1 MIPTGIINGFKVYGF
16 QSQQEFV
23 TFSLTHSGIL
33 IALNAEKLYH
43 GNETL
48 REISKNG
55 IGYTDGI
62 GAVLSLKRAGIG
74 NAIRLPGSELW
85 LKLIE
90 EASCQKKSIFLIG
103 SSHAVV
109 TEVVHK
115 LTLEFPEIKI
125 AGFRDGYLDEDDIV
139 ALIKKLEETQP
150 DIVFVAQGS
159 PRQEKLMKRLQQSQT
174 ALYMGLGG
182 SFDVYVGK
190 VRRAPKFFRNTGLEW
205 FYRLLSQPAR
215 IKRQWVLIPFL
226 LNLALNKYSAD

>member
-90 EASCQKKSIFLIG
+90 EASWQKKSIFLVG
-103 SSHAVV
+103 SSRAVV

-159 PRQEKLMKRLQQSQT
+159 PRQEQLMKRLQQSQT

-205 FYRLLSQPAR
+205 FYRLLCQPAR